1 MSLAS
6 EVSAKVLIYLDD
18 NTTSPKGLSTDGYR
32 LSYVR
37 LSHYK
42 DTHLSLLKGGNVM
55 SKLTNA
61 EIIDICYMVC
71 GKENDVK
78 TEFSGYMKEYDKTLH
93 EYVFGLAKH
102 FMSDL
107 SKA

>member
-6 EVSAKVLIYLDD
+6 KVSAKVLNYLDD
-18 NTTSPKGLSTDGYR
+18 NTTYPNRLNTNGYS

-55 SKLTNA
+55 SVLTNA

-71 GKENDVK
+71 GQDNDVK
-78 TEFSGYMKEYDKTLH
+78 KEFTGYMKEYDQILH
-93 EYVFGLAKH
+93 EYVFGLANRFK
-102 FMSDL
+102 SEIN
-107 SKA
+107 